1 MLKWLNHYVKEFIVD
16 RTEEVYRKVLL
27 NNKRYLELTS
37 QIIQVQHELLNN
49 LPPELKPLVNQYD
62 EAEAE
67 QDGLMMSLMYRRG
80 FFDGVRTGR
89 LMKGKH

>member
-1 MLKWLNHYVKEFIVD
+1 MLKWLNHYVKEFIDD

-37 QIIQVQHELLNN
+37 QIIQVQQELQNN
-49 LPPELKPLVNQYD
+49 LPPGLQSLVNRYD

-67 QDGLMMSLMYRRG
+67 QDGLMMSLMYRQG
-80 FFDGVRTGR
+80 FFDGAKAVRM
-89 LMKGKH
+89 MKNKV